1 MEQVISILETAL
13 PVFLALGLG
22 MLCRKTGFLS
32 REAIDALKK
41 VVINLTLP
49 AVLVGAFATAEY
61 SASTIALPVILP
73 SILAGCV
80 MVFMTAL
87 ADFGT
92 PMLLGEGYTVLP
104 VLVYALCCL
113 ALGLGFGLTK
123 LFRVKGRL
131 APFIASGFEAGMLG
145 YALFALLFPEVS
157 VSKFAILDLGQTLFV
172 FTLFKILL
180 SGKTDLKAI
189 GKDMVRTPILWAV
202 LAGVLI
208 GATRLFGL
216 MEKAGVSGVLTS
228 ATDFISAPTGMII
241 LLTVGYDL
249 VPKEIPWKRTMG
261 LIVLRLVSMA
271 VVLGVT
277 VLLNRTLLN
286 GIIFEWAMV
295 LMVILPPP
303 YVIPVFAD
311 EPNERVQISSALS
324 ALTLV
329 TMILFAALSV
339 LAGLQ

>member
-32 REAIDALKK
+32 REAVDALKK

-61 SASTIALPVILP
+61 STSTII
-73 SILAGCV
+73 
-80 MVFMTAL
+80 
-87 ADFGT
+87 
-92 PMLLGEGYTVLP
+92 LP
-104 VLVYALCCL
+104 VLVYLLCCL
-113 ALGLGFGLTK
+113 ALGLGFVLIRA
-123 LFRVKGRL
+123 FRVKGRL
-131 APFIASGFEAGMLG
+131 TPFLASGFEAGMLG
-145 YALFALLFPEVS
+145 YALFVLLFPEVS

-208 GATRLFGL
+208 GTTGLFGL

-249 VPKEIPWKRTMG
+249 VPKEIPWKRTIG
-261 LIVLRLVSMA
+261 LIALRLAVMA
-271 VVLGVT
+271 VILGIT

-311 EPNERVQISSALS
+311 EPEERVQISSALS
-324 ALTLV
+324 ALTLL
-329 TMILFAALSV
+329 TMILFAVLSV
-339 LAGLQ
+339 LTGLR

>member
-1 MEQVISILETAL
+1 MENLIAILQTAL

-22 MLCRKTGFLS
+22 MLCRKTGFLN

-49 AVLVGAFATAEY
+49 AVLIGAFATAEY
-61 SASTIALPVILP
+61 SASTI
-73 SILAGCV
+73 
-80 MVFMTAL
+80 
-87 ADFGT
+87 
-92 PMLLGEGYTVLP
+92 VLP
-104 VLVYALCCL
+104 VLVYLLCCL

-131 APFIASGFEAGMLG
+131 APFVASGFEAGMLG

-180 SGKTDLKAI
+180 SGKTDMKAI

-202 LAGVLI
+202 LAGALI
-208 GATRLFGL
+208 GATGLFGV

-228 ATDFISAPTGMII
+228 ATDFVSAPTGMII

-249 VPKEIPWKRTMG
+249 VPKEIPWKRTAG
-261 LIVLRLVSMA
+261 LILLRLAAMA
-271 VVLGVT
+271 VVLGIT

-286 GIIFEWAMV
+286 GVIFEWAMV

-329 TMILFAALSV
+329 TMILFAVCSV
-339 LAGLQ
+339 LVGIR

>member
-1 MEQVISILETAL
+1 MEQVISVLETAL
-13 PVFLALGLG
+13 PVFLALALG

-32 REAIDALKK
+32 REAVDALKK

-49 AVLVGAFATAEY
+49 AVLLGAFATAEY
-61 SASTIALPVILP
+61 STSTII
-73 SILAGCV
+73 
-80 MVFMTAL
+80 
-87 ADFGT
+87 
-92 PMLLGEGYTVLP
+92 LP
-104 VLVYALCCL
+104 VLVYLLCCL
-113 ALGLGFGLTK
+113 ALGLGFCLTK

-131 APFIASGFEAGMLG
+131 TPFLASGFEAGMLG
-145 YALFALLFPEVS
+145 YALFALLFPSIS
-157 VSKFAILDLGQTLFV
+157 VSQFAILDLGQTLFV

-189 GKDMVRTPILWAV
+189 GRDMVRTPILWAV

-208 GATRLFGL
+208 GATGLFGL

-249 VPKEIPWKRTMG
+249 VPKEIPWKRTAG
-261 LIVLRLVSMA
+261 LIALRLAVMA
-271 VVLGVT
+271 VILGVT

-311 EPNERVQISSALS
+311 EPAERVQISSALS

-339 LAGLQ
+339 LTGFQ